1 LKILLVGSNK
11 HYAIERYY
19 VKYFKELGAE
29 VFHFP
34 SADIVFD
41 FHSKNIINKVL
52 FHSKIYS
59 AYGPVN
65 RQLINVAHSFNPDII
80 WIFKGME
87 IYPETLNLLRKD
99 YKLVNYNPDHP
110 FIIPGPG
117 SGNANVTMNVGLF
130 HLHFC
135 YQRSLQQQIE
145 TEFGIQTVFLPFG
158 FELSDDVYQSVK
170 NTNEIKKVCFIGNPD
185 KIRIETIKHIAEK
198 GFEIDVYGHGWNKTN
213 LKNHRNV
220 TVSDAVYGSDYWSKL
235 MQYRVQ
241 LNIFRIHNIGSHNM
255 RTFEIPAVGGIQ
267 LAPYSKEQSLF
278 FEEGKEIFLYKD
290 DKSLLDKINTIL
302 ALTTHETNII
312 RNNARQRSIISG
324 YSYADRAL
332 LVFKTFK
339 SLINGDNFL

>member
-19 VKYFKELGAE
+19 VKYLKELGAE

-87 IYPETLNLLRKD
+87 IYPETLAKLRKKF
-99 YKLVNYNPDHP
+99 KLANYNPDHP
-110 FIIPGPG
+110 FIFAGRG
-117 SGNANVTMNVGLF
+117 SGNNNVTKSIGLY

-135 YQRSLQQQIE
+135 YQMSLQNQFE
-145 TEFGIQTVFLPFG
+145 KEYGIPSVFLPFA
-158 FELSDDVYQSVK
+158 FETTDMVY
-170 NTNEIKKVCFIGNPD
+170 THPD
-185 KIRIETIKHIAEK
+185 KIREIDKICFQANPDKYRVKKIEFLTEK
-198 GFEIDVYGHGWNKTN
+198 GLEVDVYGVGWEKTRLRYN
-213 LKNHRNV
+213 SKVKLLKIASRAEFWKKN
-220 TVSDAVYGSDYWSKL
+220 
-235 MQYRVQ
+235 QEYRVQ
-241 LNIFRIHNIGSHNM
+241 LNLFRVHTLDSHNM

-267 LAPYSKEQSLF
+267 LSPFSSEQALF
-278 FEEGKEIFLYKD
+278 FENNKEIFFFKD
-290 DKSLLDKINTIL
+290 EEEMAARAETLLSLNWEEAKEVRTS
-302 ALTTHETNII
+302 
-312 RNNARQRSIISG
+312 ARKRSLESG
-324 YSYADRAL
+324 YTFADRAAIVLNTFQNL
-332 LVFKTFK
+332 LW
-339 SLINGDNFL
+339 

>member
-1 LKILLVGSNK
+1 MKILIVGSNTDF
-11 HYAIERYY
+11 AIERYFA
-19 VKYFKELGAE
+19 KYLAE
-29 VFHFP
+29 VGADIFLFP
-34 SADIVFD
+34 SADIVFNY
-41 FHSKNIINKVL
+41 HSKNIINKVL
-52 FHSKIYS
+52 FKTGINKNYK
-59 AYGPVN
+59 PVN
-65 RQLINVAHSFNPDII
+65 KELTRIAYEYKPDVI
-80 WIFKGME
+80 WLFKGME

-135 YQRSLQQQIE
+135 YQKSLQQQIE

-267 LAPYSKEQSLF
+267 LAPHSEEHISF
-278 FEEGKEIFLYKD
+278 FEADKEAFFYNNNLEMMQTINK
-290 DKSLLDKINTIL
+290 LLNLDRN
-302 ALTTHETNII
+302 AANNI
-312 RNNARQRSIISG
+312 RTRARARSIESK
-324 YSYADRAL
+324 YSYAERSKI
-332 LVFKTFK
+332 VYNTFK
-339 SLINGDNFL
+339 GMIK